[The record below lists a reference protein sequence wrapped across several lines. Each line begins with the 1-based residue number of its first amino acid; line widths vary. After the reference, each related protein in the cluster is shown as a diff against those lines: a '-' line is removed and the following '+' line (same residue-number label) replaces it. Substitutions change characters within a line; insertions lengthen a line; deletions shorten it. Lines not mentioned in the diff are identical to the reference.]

1 MKVIITLAGH
11 SERFKRLGYPHK
23 ALIPLFGKLIIEHVV
38 SMFDIGY
45 EDLILVA
52 RSDCST
58 DVLSELF
65 DGAHWLYVEPNNDG
79 PVVSLLSAN
88 LGSIVGPQEEVVIS
102 YCDFYMH
109 FDLGDMLGHMR
120 SLGADGG
127 IVTHSGFHPHR
138 LYNSSFAH
146 LRQSGCDVL
155 EVKEKGCFTGD
166 HMKEPASS
174 GVYYFRRFE
183 DMDRY
188 FRVCVDTGCRVN
200 NEFYVTMPFNDMI
213 ADGLRVVAYCV
224 DNYVCLGTPRDL
236 HLVRAWRTILDSV
249 SDVDVL
255 PVYRY
260 WRNMFVH
267 FPRGNEDC

>member
-1 MKVIITLAGH
+1 VVRRNSILAN
-11 SERFKRLGYPHK
+11 S
-23 ALIPLFGKLIIEHVV
+23 
-38 SMFDIGY
+38 
-45 EDLILVA
+45 ILN
-52 RSDCST
+52 
-58 DVLSELF
+58 ELF
-65 DGAHWLYVEPNNDG
+65 DKSHIVLIDPNDDG

-88 LGSIVGPQEEVVIS
+88 LDNLISSQEEVVIS

-109 FDLGDMLGHMR
+109 FNLGDMLGYMR
-120 SLGADGG
+120 SLNADGG

-155 EVKEKGCFTGD
+155 EVKEKGCFTD
-166 HMKEPASS
+166 DNMKEPASS
-174 GVYYFRRFE
+174 GIYYFRRFG

-200 NEFYVTMPFNDMI
+200 NEFYVTMPFNGMI

-224 DNYVCLGTPRDL
+224 DNYICLGTPRDL
-236 HLVRAWRTILDSV
+236 HLVRAWHTILDSV
-249 SDVDVL
+249 GDADVL

-260 WRNMFVH
+260 WRQMFSS
-267 FPRGNEDC
+267 FPTRK